1 MFGELI
7 NLIRPGMM
15 ITSKHL
21 LAICIICISLF
32 IAAFLPAYSQSVP
45 VKGVWLTNVASTA
58 LDSRENI
65 KEAVRLCEESGIN
78 NIYMVVWNRA
88 RTLYPSAVMNE
99 RFGIPIMER
108 FNGRNPLQE
117 MIEEAHARNIKVHAW
132 FEFGFS
138 SSYNENGGMILKK
151 YPEWAALNKEG
162 KLVSKNGFE
171 WMNAFNPEVQNFIT
185 SIIKEVAAN
194 YKVDGIQGDDRLPA
208 VPSES
213 GYDSYTTNLY
223 RLQHNGQ
230 SPPANSKDQEW
241 INWRADLLT
250 NYLGKLYNELK
261 NIRPELIVSMAPSI
275 HPWAKEQY
283 LQDWPAWMAK
293 GYVDYVCPQVY
304 RYNMKA
310 YTATLREQIKWLKNG
325 EKERF
330 FPGVLL
336 QVNGKSPTEG
346 FLDSMIVENRKNGIK
361 GECFFFFEGLKK
373 HPEYFKNYKN
383 K

>member
-1 MFGELI
+1 M
-7 NLIRPGMM
+7 R
-15 ITSKHL
+15 SKTR
-21 LAICIICISLF
+21 SLF
-32 IAAFLPAYSQSVP
+32 SGTIVLVILLTCLNSLAAPYSP
-45 VKGVWLTNVASTA
+45 VKGVWITNVASSA

-65 KEAVRLCEESGIN
+65 KEAVKLCEESGIN

-88 RTLYPSAVMNE
+88 RTLYPSAIMKE
-99 RFGIPIMER
+99 KFGIPISER
-108 FNGRNPLQE
+108 FVGRDPLQE

-138 SSYNENGGMILKK
+138 CSYKENGGMILKK
-151 YPEWAALNKEG
+151 FPGWAAINKDG
-162 KLVSKNGFE
+162 KLVTKNGFD

-194 YKVDGIQGDDRLPA
+194 YQVDGIQGDDRLPA
-208 VPSES
+208 VPSEA
-213 GYDSYTTNLY
+213 GYDKYTVGLY
-223 RLQHNGQ
+223 QSQHHGE
-230 SPPANSKDQEW
+230 SPPSDSKNEEW

-250 NYLGKLYNELK
+250 QYLGKLHAELK
-261 NIRPELIVSMAPSI
+261 QLRPDLILSMAPSI

-283 LQDWPAWMAK
+283 LQDWPTWMAK

-304 RYNMKA
+304 RYNISSYA
-310 YTATLREQIKWLKNG
+310 ATLREQVKELKEN

-336 QVNGKSPTEG
+336 QVNGKNPSVG
-346 FLDSMIVENRKNGIK
+346 FLDSMIVENRRNGIN

-373 HPEYFKNYKN
+373 FPEYFRNYSEK
-383 K
+383 